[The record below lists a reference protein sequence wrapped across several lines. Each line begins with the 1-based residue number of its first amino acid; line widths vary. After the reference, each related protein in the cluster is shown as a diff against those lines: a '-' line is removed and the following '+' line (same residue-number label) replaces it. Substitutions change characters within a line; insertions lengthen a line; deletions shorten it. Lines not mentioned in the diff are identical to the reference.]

1 MNFSPNSPARMETPR
16 CLFVAH
22 VLVEVLYFTFVKPLQ
37 IEAGS
42 SLSEKNQAR
51 HRRNFA
57 GGEERPMFE
66 GRVVV
71 HDRTVRR
78 CSRRIE
84 GFLSKH
90 PLLCPVSAR
99 LTND

>member
-22 VLVEVLYFTFVKPLQ
+22 VLVEVLYFTFVKSLQ

-51 HRRNFA
+51 HRRDFA
-57 GGEERPMFE
+57 GGEE
-66 GRVVV
+66 
-71 HDRTVRR
+71 
-78 CSRRIE
+78 S
-84 GFLSKH
+84 
-90 PLLCPVSAR
+90 LCLRDESSSVTEQSGGVLAA
-99 LTND
+99 LKAF